1 MNKKLLFIT
10 IFLMGMFFN
19 KAKAQEPPGKDTMS
33 YYRGQIDTLD
43 KQIIHLLGERMGAA
57 RAIGTYKLDH
67 HMGVVQS
74 ARFDEVLLNAIK
86 QGKSE
91 QLSEEFIRALYN
103 DIHKESIN
111 QQEILQQTYKKGKP

>member
-1 MNKKLLFIT
+1 MNKKLLFT
-10 IFLMGMFFN
+10 TTLLAGIFFS
-19 KAKAQEPPGKDTMS
+19 KAKAQEAPHKDTMS

-57 RAIGTYKLDH
+57 RAIGIYKLDH

-74 ARFDEVLLNAIK
+74 ARFEEVLLNAIK

-111 QQEILQQTYKKGKP
+111 QQEILQKAHAF